1 MENIVI
7 AEFEKQKASVTEMLR
22 KKYKLGDE
30 DIEHIHKVLKTSLGN
45 IIHLAREGKSA
56 HEKFFSD
63 IIVNSIDAIVGYDN
77 QSRIF
82 LWNKGAERIFGYSK
96 SEIMNKDFSVLIPD
110 YLLEKGEK
118 EFLISEVIQK
128 GYIENYETERKTKKN
143 EIINVSMSRFA
154 IYDGQSEMI
163 ASVGIIRDL
172 TKIKTLEKE
181 LQERER
187 LALIGE
193 VVASIAH
200 TLSNPLNIISGN
212 ADYLLLEKK
221 STDSEYE
228 ELKTILDETTR
239 ITKSIRHLLNFS
251 RPLKVNKSFND
262 LNKLVGKV
270 ISNSKYLKDK
280 KKIVFEKIL
289 DKDLPEF
296 EFDISEIE
304 EVFNNLIT
312 NAIQAIPSK
321 GKIKITTEKTG
332 TEIIITITDSGR
344 GIPKEN
350 LSKIFQPFFSSK
362 EYGKG
367 TGLGLSLSKQIIRG
381 HGGDINVKSTVGK
394 GSTFI
399 INLPYNGNKINQV

>member
-1 MENIVI
+1 
-7 AEFEKQKASVTEMLR
+7 
-22 KKYKLGDE
+22 
-30 DIEHIHKVLKTSLGN
+30 
-45 IIHLAREGKSA
+45 
-56 HEKFFSD
+56 
-63 IIVNSIDAIVGYDN
+63 
-77 QSRIF
+77 
-82 LWNKGAERIFGYSK
+82 
-96 SEIMNKDFSVLIPD
+96 MNKDFSVLIPD

-332 TEIIITITDSGR
+332 AEIIITITDSGR